1 MTLHAILEQPRAVEQ
16 LTRALDSERVAH
28 AYAFV
33 GPPGSGR
40 CTTALAFAAEL
51 LCEDIPRCARSAPDQ
66 ATAHRASAATP
77 HPDQAT
83 LGSPRASAT
92 RYRCRAC
99 RLVLGRQHPDLHV
112 VVPTPPESNPKGARA
127 IRIGAVRELERQ
139 ASLRPV
145 MARRRVLVLDEA
157 ERMTG
162 EAPQAFLKFLEE
174 PPPETVVILVL
185 PRTRA
190 VPATVISRCQIVRFR
205 ARGEGATAATAAEA
219 MAVLD
224 EAREQ
229 GAPAIFKRTERMDRE
244 RAEALIDGCWLHCRD
259 LVLLRAGAPPALLTD
274 AEHTEALAA
283 EAERWTDEGLYAA
296 IEACREAHRSLVG
309 NVTPRLTVDVMLSR
323 LAGRVA

>member
-1 MTLHAILEQPRAVEQ
+1 MKLDAILEQPRAVEQ
-16 LTRALDSERVAH
+16 LTRALATDRVAH

-33 GPPGSGR
+33 GPTASGR
-40 CTTALAFAAEL
+40 CTTALAFAAAL
-51 LCEDIPRCARSAPDQ
+51 LCEASERCTRSN
-66 ATAHRASAATP
+66 T
-77 HPDQAT
+77 
-83 LGSPRASAT
+83 
-92 RYRCRAC
+92 CRAC
-99 RLVLGRQHPDLHV
+99 RLVDARHHPDLHI
-112 VVPTPPESNPKGARA
+112 VVPTPPDSNPKGARA

-139 ASLRPV
+139 ASLRPA

-174 PPPETVVILVL
+174 PPPETVVILIL

-205 ARGEGATAATAAEA
+205 ARGEAAPAAATAEA
-219 MAVLD
+219 AAVLD

-229 GAPAIFKRTERMDRE
+229 GAPALFKRTERVDRE

-259 LVLLRAGAPPALLTD
+259 LMLLRAGAAPALLTD
-274 AEHTEALAA
+274 AARAEALAA
-283 EAERWTDEGLYAA
+283 EAARWTDEGLYAA
-296 IEACREAHRSLVG
+296 IEACREAHLSLAG

-323 LAGRVA
+323 LAGRAV

>member
-1 MTLHAILEQPRAVEQ
+1 MKLDAIVDQPRAVEQ
-16 LTRALDSERVAH
+16 LTRALASDRVAH

-33 GPPGSGR
+33 GPAGSGR
-40 CTTALAFAAEL
+40 CTTALAFAGAL
-51 LCEDIPRCARSAPDQ
+51 LCEPGDE
-66 ATAHRASAATP
+66 RAW
-77 HPDQAT
+77 
-83 LGSPRASAT
+83 
-92 RYRCRAC
+92 
-99 RLVLGRQHPDLHV
+99 RLVESRQHPDLHV

-139 ASLRPV
+139 ASLRPA
-145 MARRRVLVLDEA
+145 MARRRVLLFDEA

-205 ARGEGATAATAAEA
+205 ARGEAATSAAAEA
-219 MAVLD
+219 AAALD
-224 EAREQ
+224 EAREH
-229 GAPAIFKRTERMDRE
+229 GAPAIFKRTERVDRE

-259 LVLLRAGAPPALLTD
+259 LMLVRAGAPPTLLSD
-274 AEHTEALAA
+274 AARGEALVA
-283 EAERWTDEGLYAA
+283 EAARWTDEGLYGA
-296 IEACREAHRSLVG
+296 IEACREAHLALIG

-323 LAGRVA
+323 LAGRAV

>member
-1 MTLHAILEQPRAVEQ
+1 M
-16 LTRALDSERVAH
+16 
-28 AYAFV
+28 
-33 GPPGSGR
+33 
-40 CTTALAFAAEL
+40 
-51 LCEDIPRCARSAPDQ
+51 
-66 ATAHRASAATP
+66 
-77 HPDQAT
+77 
-83 LGSPRASAT
+83 
-92 RYRCRAC
+92 
-99 RLVLGRQHPDLHV
+99 
-112 VVPTPPESNPKGARA
+112 VPTPPESNPKGARA

-205 ARGEGATAATAAEA
+205 ARGEAATAATAAEA
-219 MAVLD
+219 MAVLH

-274 AEHTEALAA
+274 GEHAEALAA

>member
-1 MTLHAILEQPRAVEQ
+1 MKLDAVREQPRAVEQ
-16 LTRALDSERVAH
+16 LARALASDRVAH

-33 GPPGSGR
+33 GPAGSGR

-51 LCEDIPRCARSAPDQ
+51 LCDAVE
-66 ATAHRASAATP
+66 HRRGSAAAP
-77 HPDQAT
+77 HLDQAT
-83 LGSPRASAT
+83 LGSNRASAT
-92 RYRCRAC
+92 PHRCRAC
-99 RLVLGRQHPDLHV
+99 ALVESRQHPDLHV
-112 VVPTPPESNPKGARA
+112 VIPTPPESNPKGARA

-145 MARRRVLVLDEA
+145 MARRRVLILDEA

-174 PPPETVVILVL
+174 PPPETIVILVL

-205 ARGEGATAATAAEA
+205 ARGEAATAALATEVA
-219 MAVLD
+219 AVLD
-224 EAREQ
+224 EAREG
-229 GAPAIFKRTERMDRE
+229 GAPAIFKRTERVDRE

-259 LVLLRAGAPPALLTD
+259 LMLLRAGAAVSLLTD
-274 AEHTEALAA
+274 AARAEALGA
-283 EAERWTDEGLYAA
+283 EAQRWTDEGLYAA
-296 IEACREAHRSLVG
+296 IEACREAHLSLVG

-323 LAGRVA
+323 LAGRLA